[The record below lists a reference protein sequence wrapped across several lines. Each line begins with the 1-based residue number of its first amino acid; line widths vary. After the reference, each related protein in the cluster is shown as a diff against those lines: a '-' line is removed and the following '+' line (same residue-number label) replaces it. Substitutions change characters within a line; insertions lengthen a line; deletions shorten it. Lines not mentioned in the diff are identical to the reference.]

1 MRRHISKGVPFLRTK
16 LLIISLIFN
25 ILTLLAVF
33 LVHYTDSIIYV
44 LSPILISVIFTILV
58 NRQFAKPISCLN
70 KIDIALKKARTG
82 EMHHRITNTRGLGE
96 IGFVAWNT
104 NEFLDYIETYFK
116 ELNSAFAAV
125 GNKNFYRKTLDKGMP
140 KMLAA
145 SMKGIN
151 FSINAMQENEEFT
164 SQNRMG
170 SQLHKLNT
178 VNLRNNLHLCQQDLN
193 EISELMNTI
202 SASSQS
208 NAEQAALSQETAVH
222 LSQLIEKISSS
233 VISVAATIAKLH
245 EQSEEV
251 NRALGAITSI
261 AEQTGLLALN
271 ASIEA
276 ARAGEQGRGFAV
288 VADEVRQLAEKSKEA
303 ASSITSTLQSFNNQ
317 VGSSLASAKESEGL
331 AAEVQT
337 EVNGF
342 QQMFSLVANEAK
354 QTLEQVAHIKELS
367 TASLL
372 IVDHIITKQ
381 TCYAKLNQPAN
392 ELTNTTIESGEI
404 SQWLATRENSATN
417 SLKNIEN
424 SFNQL
429 NQHISQALEL
439 YLANSNGARKEI
451 VTAME
456 NAELASTQLLTAL
469 NNYSERK

>member
-1 MRRHISKGVPFLRTK
+1 MLWW
-16 LLIISLIFN
+16 
-25 ILTLLAVF
+25 LT
-33 LVHYTDSIIYV
+33 
-44 LSPILISVIFTILV
+44 
-58 NRQFAKPISCLN
+58 R
-70 KIDIALKKARTG
+70 
-82 EMHHRITNTRGLGE
+82 
-96 IGFVAWNT
+96 
-104 NEFLDYIETYFK
+104 
-116 ELNSAFAAV
+116 SA
-125 GNKNFYRKTLDKGMP
+125 
-140 KMLAA
+140 
-145 SMKGIN
+145 
-151 FSINAMQENEEFT
+151 
-164 SQNRMG
+164 
-170 SQLHKLNT
+170 
-178 VNLRNNLHLCQQDLN
+178 
-193 EISELMNTI
+193 
-202 SASSQS
+202 
-208 NAEQAALSQETAVH
+208 
-222 LSQLIEKISSS
+222 
-233 VISVAATIAKLH
+233 
-245 EQSEEV
+245 
-251 NRALGAITSI
+251 
-261 AEQTGLLALN
+261 
-271 ASIEA
+271 
-276 ARAGEQGRGFAV
+276 
-288 VADEVRQLAEKSKEA
+288 RQLAEKSKEA

-404 SQWLATRENSATN
+404 SQWLATRENSAKN